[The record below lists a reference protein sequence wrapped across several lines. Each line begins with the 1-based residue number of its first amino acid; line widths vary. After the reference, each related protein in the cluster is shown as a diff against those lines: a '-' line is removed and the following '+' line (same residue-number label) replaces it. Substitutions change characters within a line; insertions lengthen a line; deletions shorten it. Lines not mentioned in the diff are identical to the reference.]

1 MMNKVPLVSTA
12 KPWGEGG
19 GVEEKRG
26 GGGSVNVG
34 EDVGEGGCM
43 SICISMCM

>member
-19 GVEEKRG
+19 GGGEEG

-43 SICISMCM
+43 SICISMGM